1 MELFD
6 ANEETGRRICI
17 LFEFLQGKPVY
28 ESYLNL
34 CNKIGKDTIQF
45 KDFDFWYHRFANGK
59 LDLGY
64 DISLEPEKKG
74 INDIPMETLDKI
86 LNEIEHPI
94 EKMQLRKVCRNFKN
108 IIDIQNSREKKLIID
123 YYSEFVQIQMEGKF
137 IYYCPTKK
145 GCSVDVD
152 LGGRYSDMF
161 FKGRNFV
168 KMAFGHIEYLLKLP
182 NLKLDEFGMDEEDI
196 NEESE
201 KRVWLKGTGINVD
214 FLGYV
219 DDEDSDDGD
228 DESTKVI
235 KPHNRIDSLRIIAFL
250 VAVLES
256 LTHQIHTKSISFDS
270 IIVEDVA
277 RILKFC
283 KPGVLESIKFRDLYD
298 GRDEEQEKIL
308 VESEQWKQAMDRS
321 IAVDFNCLPFFLR
334 HSDTINITFLKLIPD
349 EIVRIRE
356 TIYTIPNFKH
366 CRISTYS
373 YSYWEGGFSFE
384 EIYSA
389 LGTYTEITKSP
400 ERRTYKIPGSEDLLE
415 FVFEMVL
422 QSIYL
427 CPRIDIRKIQ

>member
-1 MELFD
+1 MELLD

-64 DISLEPEKKG
+64 DISLEPERKG
-74 INDIPMETLDKI
+74 INDIPRETLDKI

-94 EKMQLRKVCRNFKN
+94 EKIKLRKVCRNFKN
-108 IIDIQNSREKKLIID
+108 IIDVQNAREKKLIID
-123 YYSEFVQIQMEGKF
+123 YYCEYVQIQMEGKI

-145 GCSVDVD
+145 GCSVDVN

-182 NLKLDEFGMDEEDI
+182 NLKLDEFGMDDEDI
-196 NEESE
+196 DEEAE
-201 KRVWLKGTGINVD
+201 QQVYLKGSGSNSN

-228 DESTKVI
+228 EESAKVI
-235 KPHNRIDSLRIIAFL
+235 KPHNRIDSMRIIAFL

-256 LTHQIHTKSISFDS
+256 LSHQIHTKSISFDS
-270 IIVEDVA
+270 IIVEDIA
-277 RILKFC
+277 RIVKCC
-283 KPGVLESIKFRDLYD
+283 KPGVLESIKFKDLYD

-308 VESEQWKQAMDRS
+308 VESDQWKLAVDRS

-334 HSDTINITFLKLIPD
+334 HSDTIEFAFSTLIPD
-349 EIVRIRE
+349 EIVQIRE
-356 TIYTIPNFKH
+356 TIYSIPNFKH

-373 YSYWEGGFSFE
+373 YSYWEGEFSFE
-384 EIYSA
+384 DIYTA
-389 LGTYTEITKSP
+389 LGSYTQITESP
-400 ERRTYKIPGSEDLLE
+400 ERRTYKIPDSEGILE
-415 FVFEMVL
+415 FVFENP
-422 QSIYL
+422 SRY
-427 CPRIDIRKIQ
+427 PRIDIRKI